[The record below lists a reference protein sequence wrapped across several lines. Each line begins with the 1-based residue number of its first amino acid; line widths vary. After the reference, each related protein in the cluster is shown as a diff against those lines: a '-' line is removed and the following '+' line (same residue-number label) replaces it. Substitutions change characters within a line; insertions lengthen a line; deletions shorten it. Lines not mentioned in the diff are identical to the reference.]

1 MEATGDTHTGRVRKH
16 NDDAFA
22 LLWDPEILMVADGL
36 ASLPAGDVASR
47 MAVDTVLE
55 FFETEE
61 ITWPGDVPES
71 LTDPRA
77 RLIAGITL
85 ANERIR
91 RAASRCATLER
102 MATTFAGVVVGGD
115 RLWIAHVGDSR
126 CYRVRERR
134 IERLTTDHHSDCD
147 AEGRS
152 RFSAEAIAKSS
163 PKSLT
168 RALGL
173 FDTVAVEVRE
183 EELHAGDAI
192 LVCTD
197 GVTAVL
203 DDAVIAVVLEEH
215 RDVGAAVAALIQCAN
230 DRGGPDNVTAVL
242 GRWESTS
249 APQ

>member
-22 LLWDPEILMVADGL
+22 ILWDPEILMVADGL
-36 ASLPAGDVASR
+36 ASLPAGDVAAR
-47 MAVDTVLE
+47 MAVDAVLE
-55 FFETEE
+55 FFETDE
-61 ITWPGDVPES
+61 ITWPGEVPGNPTEPG
-71 LTDPRA
+71 PR
-77 RLIAGITL
+77 LVAGITL
-85 ANERIR
+85 ANQRIR
-91 RAASRCATLER
+91 SAASGSAILER
-102 MATTFAGVVVGGD
+102 MATTFAGVVVTGD

-126 CYRVRERR
+126 CYRVRGRR
-134 IERLTTDHHSDCD
+134 IERLTTDHHLDSD

-152 RFSAEAIAKSS
+152 RFSAEAIAKSP

-168 RALGL
+168 RALGQ
-173 FDTVAVEVRE
+173 FDTVAVEVRA

-203 DDAVIAVVLEEH
+203 DDAAIAVVLEEH

-230 DRGGPDNVTAVL
+230 DRGGPDNITAVL
-242 GRWESTS
+242 GRWESISS
-249 APQ
+249 AR